1 MRRRQPL
8 CIRAAIWE
16 VGKYRSRVQSN
27 LQGGRE
33 AHFLPPDH
41 RKRQKE
47 ADHIT
52 ISVSFCLFTEEQED
66 VQMKDVQPIY
76 RTFDELPVMLSIQT
90 VAHVLGISRAN
101 AYELAHSKSFPAI
114 TIGCRI
120 VVPKDHLLQWIESK
134 LNMNGQW
141 ARR

>member
-1 MRRRQPL
+1 MRRRQPP

-16 VGKYRSRVQSN
+16 VGKYRSKQNCLS
-27 LQGGRE
+27 GGRE
-33 AHFLPPDH
+33 VFFLPPDH

-101 AYELAHSKSFPAI
+101 AYELAHSSSFPAI

-134 LNMNGQW
+134 LNMDGQ
-141 ARR
+141 RTQR

>member
-1 MRRRQPL
+1 MRRRQPP
-8 CIRAAIWE
+8 CMRAAIWG
-16 VGKYRSRVQSN
+16 VGKYRSRAQSK

-33 AHFLPPDH
+33 DFFLPPDH

-101 AYELAHSKSFPAI
+101 AYELAHSSSFPAI

-134 LNMNGQW
+134 LNMDGQ
-141 ARR
+141 RTQR